1 MEIKLQFPQKG
12 WNFNFALTKVFL
24 TIRHFQNA
32 LNEHEK
38 VNRTELTQNLHFKK
52 AFLDPPFPFVTIFS
66 YPRPPNVTTPNKTNL
81 SSKMETIK
89 YILILIYDPPQHK
102 FNHKQMDKYWDTDS
116 FSVPKQKKIK
126 LVWYKY
132 TVWKY
137 GPEKTPYL
145 VTFTQWYFV
154 FISQSSSGSDMP
166 RWISSARLKTCLQ
179 YAYI

>member
-52 AFLDPPFPFVTIFS
+52 AFLDPPFPFVTMFS
-66 YPRPPNVTTPNKTNL
+66 YPRPPNVITPNKTNL

-89 YILILIYDPPQHK
+89 YILILIYDAPHHK

-116 FSVPKQKKIK
+116 FSVPKQKNK
-126 LVWYKY
+126 
-132 TVWKY
+132 
-137 GPEKTPYL
+137 
-145 VTFTQWYFV
+145 
-154 FISQSSSGSDMP
+154 
-166 RWISSARLKTCLQ
+166 KTCLVQ
-179 YAYI
+179 VHCVKIRTRKNSVFGPFHAVVLCFHKPIVIRLRHA